1 MKFTIAICL
10 IFTHYVCGAPCIVEK
25 DTCVTTFTNVN
36 FSNFY
41 SDTRPSAI
49 STTEQT
55 INKTTRII
63 YNKRFVKKY
72 RKAQRLLT
80 NCLQSNAIDDF
91 FYNNKAT
98 QNIRVNTHAFNRWL
112 PAYLS
117 LFTLFRI

>member
-25 DTCVTTFTNVN
+25 DTCVTTFANVN

-41 SDTRPSAI
+41 SDTRPSVI

-63 YNKRFVKKY
+63 YNKRFAKRY

-80 NCLQSNAIDDF
+80 TCLQSNLTNAT
-91 FYNNKAT
+91 FYNQKAT
-98 QNIRVNTHAFNRWL
+98 QNIPVNTHAFNRWL

-117 LFTLFRI
+117 LFTLFRR